1 MHHITIHSFIRLFA
15 VYRMSYA
22 TVYCAASVIYSFNV
36 SDFQFASG
44 SITIN
49 TTDVDVTWNKLQA
62 EVCGLPEILK

>member
-1 MHHITIHSFIRLFA
+1 
-15 VYRMSYA
+15 MSYA